1 MDNLSHRPSTHS
13 LTPILSSHTSPVPT
27 STHTHLLPLC
37 LLMHTHT
44 HPHIPTVVVIHN
56 SEHMCGALD
65 KASLGSGS
73 KTNIFYILLRD
84 FGQQEAADSMSRLAR
99 LCPYF
104 LSNRG
109 FSIGIGD
116 VTPGR
121 GLIRAKEELVA
132 SGWVWSVGGAC

>member
-1 MDNLSHRPSTHS
+1 MCACDLF
-13 LTPILSSHTSPVPT
+13 V
-27 STHTHLLPLC
+27 
-37 LLMHTHT
+37 
-44 HPHIPTVVVIHN
+44 VVVIYN
-56 SEHMCGALD
+56 SQHMCGALD

-84 FGQQEAADSMSRLAR
+84 YGSQEAADCMSRLAR

-121 GLIRAKEELVA
+121 ALITEKERLV
-132 SGWVWSVGGAC
+132 SEG

>member
-1 MDNLSHRPSTHS
+1 MYPSSFLS
-13 LTPILSSHTSPVPT
+13 IA
-27 STHTHLLPLC
+27 
-37 LLMHTHT
+37 
-44 HPHIPTVVVIHN
+44 VVVIHN
-56 SEHMCGALD
+56 SQHMCGALD

-84 FGQQEAADSMSRLAR
+84 YGQQVAADCMTRLAR

-116 VTPGR
+116 VTPGK
-121 GLIRAKEELVA
+121 GLIAEKEKLVED
-132 SGWVWSVGGAC
+132 G

>member
-1 MDNLSHRPSTHS
+1 MIT
-13 LTPILSSHTSPVPT
+13 I
-27 STHTHLLPLC
+27 
-37 LLMHTHT
+37 
-44 HPHIPTVVVIHN
+44 VVVVHN
-56 SEHMCGALD
+56 SLHMCGALD

-84 FGQQEAADSMSRLAR
+84 YGQQVAADCMTRLAR

-121 GLIRAKEELVA
+121 GLIAEKEKLVED
-132 SGWVWSVGGAC
+132 G

>member
-1 MDNLSHRPSTHS
+1 MIIVAIFTGTNFNNYIFFSFS
-13 LTPILSSHTSPVPT
+13 PIIT
-27 STHTHLLPLC
+27 
-37 LLMHTHT
+37 
-44 HPHIPTVVVIHN
+44 TVVVVHN
-56 SEHMCGALD
+56 SLHMCGALD

-84 FGQQEAADSMSRLAR
+84 YSQQVAADCMTRLAR

-116 VTPGR
+116 VTPGK
-121 GLIRAKEELVA
+121 GLIAEKEKLVED
-132 SGWVWSVGGAC
+132 G